1 MILKQTTTK
10 EELQKVYA
18 IRQTV
23 FVVEQNCPPE
33 EEFDAYEEKCTHFL
47 LMDEEE
53 PIGAARLRDYN
64 GVAKLER
71 ICVLKDKRKSGA
83 GKTIVLGME
92 SYAKLKGYT
101 SFFLNAQEQ
110 AIGFYE
116 KLGYT
121 VCSETFM
128 DANIP
133 HRSMKKTI

>member
-10 EELQKVYA
+10 DELEKVYA

-33 EEFDAYEEKCTHFL
+33 EEFDTYEDISVHFL

-71 ICVLKDKRKSGA
+71 ICVLNNKRKSGA

-92 SYAKLKGYT
+92 DYAKSKGYT
-101 SFFLNAQEQ
+101 SFFLNAQVQ

-121 VCSETFM
+121 VCSDTFM

>member
-1 MILKQTTTK
+1 MILKQATTK
-10 EELQKVYA
+10 EELEQVYA

-33 EEFDAYEEKCTHFL
+33 EEFDAYEDKSVHFL
-47 LMDEEE
+47 LLEDKE
-53 PIGAARLRDYN
+53 PMGAARLRDYN

-71 ICVLKDKRKSGA
+71 ICVLKNKRKSGA

-92 SYAKLKGYT
+92 DYAKAKGYT

-116 KLGYT
+116 KLGYE
-121 VCSETFM
+121 VCSESFM
-128 DANIP
+128 DAGIP